1 MTSLKLKKPT
11 ITRIQAYLTE
21 ENRAAFKRAARKYER
36 TESDLAR
43 LLIENF
49 LRHEVVR
56 ERQAG
61 AKQDGQ

>member
-1 MTSLKLKKPT
+1 MSLMNHKKVE
-11 ITRIQAYLTE
+11 ITRIQAYLSKE
-21 ENRAAFKRAARKYER
+21 KREAFKRAAAKYER

-49 LRHEVVR
+49 LKHEIVR

-61 AKQDGQ
+61 AKPDGQ